1 MTEGITFGN
10 LSANDRKLISNS
22 RNIFDVMNREMD
34 QETRSSTD
42 SQNKNSTERF
52 DRFKQKTEEID
63 NKNSPEFNSSKL
75 AIPVS
80 QETKYS
86 MRNFTNDNSGCRIEP
101 PKQNVNNSAGS
112 DRNIST
118 QAGDNSTQT
127 GENNS
132 EVFRIESSQ
141 SETYLSVADLQENLN
156 STSIHTTSSLVEL
169 PKPQRNNSKK
179 RKIDEFFQ
187 KEDEI
192 SEFEQNIN
200 TQKFREVMGIDNS
213 TQTSPLRRTLSSQ
226 KPTSS
231 RKSNLFYT
239 NTPTNLVLNCTQ
251 NSIEARR
258 IKNQQVIKDLE
269 EEIDSAMNRI
279 RISDSTNFL
288 DLTMTP
294 DSSPQRITVPIYP
307 PTLRVWKQLR
317 SLQTRKIILEVRTE
331 FYKKLRQEEGYP
343 DWAVM
348 FNPPHNLLQT
358 ERAIEST
365 VGFRAEI
372 ARQNLQMLEDLFCEE
387 NSRITAEINASMA
400 SLKVHYDT
408 LESAEYDLGQATEA
422 LNKFMLRAQQQEYNS
437 LFKKYNSIMSAPKAA
452 LWKNLPAHV
461 RPPPDAIPQRSQGT
475 QPGTSGRINNST
487 ARINSNSVPT
497 SFGQNFQG
505 PVRRDWQ
512 PSRGRGRGCGRG
524 GRGRGQGRI
533 QKYNSTSQKDPKRT
547 LRQMMDFLFDQF

>member
-1 MTEGITFGN
+1 
-10 LSANDRKLISNS
+10 
-22 RNIFDVMNREMD
+22 
-34 QETRSSTD
+34 
-42 SQNKNSTERF
+42 
-52 DRFKQKTEEID
+52 
-63 NKNSPEFNSSKL
+63 
-75 AIPVS
+75 
-80 QETKYS
+80 

-118 QAGDNSTQT
+118 QVGDNSTQT
-127 GENNS
+127 AETNS

-141 SETYLSVADLQENLN
+141 SETYLSVADSQENLN
-156 STSIHTTSSLVEL
+156 STSVHTTSSLVEL
-169 PKPQRNNSKK
+169 PKSQRNNSKK

-213 TQTSPLRRTLSSQ
+213 TQTSPSRRIISSQ

-231 RKSNLFYT
+231 RNSNLFYT
-239 NTPTNLVLNCTQ
+239 NTPPNMGMNSTQ

-258 IKNQQVIKDLE
+258 IKNQKVIRDLE

-294 DSSPQRITVPIYP
+294 DSSPQRITVLIYP
-307 PTLRVWKQLR
+307 PALGVWKQLR

-365 VGFRAEI
+365 VEFRAEI

-387 NSRITAEINASMA
+387 NCRISAEINASMA

-475 QPGTSGRINNST
+475 QPGTSGRMNNST

-512 PSRGRGRGCGRG
+512 PSRGRARGRGRG